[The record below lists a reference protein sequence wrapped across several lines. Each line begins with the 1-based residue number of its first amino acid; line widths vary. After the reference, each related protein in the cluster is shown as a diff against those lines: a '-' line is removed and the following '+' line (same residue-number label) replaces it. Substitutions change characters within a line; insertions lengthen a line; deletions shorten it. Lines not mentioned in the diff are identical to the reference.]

1 MATKKPRKV
10 NPPELLK
17 SQNAKETRT
26 NYSIFRFISNL
37 ITNLNIGGNMSEQ
50 GADKAGLT
58 ISEGV
63 RFFLKSVGIGL
74 FLPLPFYFLPYLAES
89 IITLKNI

>member
-1 MATKKPRKV
+1 MATKKPHKA
-10 NPPELLK
+10 NHTELLK
-17 SQNAKETRT
+17 SHNANEIHK
-26 NYSIFRFISNL
+26 NYSIFRFIGNL

-63 RFFLKSVGIGL
+63 RFLLKSLGIGL
-74 FLPLPFYFLPYLAES
+74 FLALLFYFLPYLAEF
-89 IITLKNI
+89 IITVKNI